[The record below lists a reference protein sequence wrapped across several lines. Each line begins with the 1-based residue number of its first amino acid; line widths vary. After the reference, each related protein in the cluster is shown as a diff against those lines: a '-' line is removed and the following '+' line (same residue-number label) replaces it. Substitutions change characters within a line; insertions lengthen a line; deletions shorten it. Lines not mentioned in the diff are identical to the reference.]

1 MVGWLQEVT
10 LYGKEDNRMSNPF
23 MATTIV
29 GTINPSHMAENLVIA
44 QKGVLP
50 TDTYAEAKRR
60 LDQAAGEQGR

>member
-1 MVGWLQEVT
+1 
-10 LYGKEDNRMSNPF
+10 MSNPF